1 MIEEQIT
8 LAKNYSIR
16 TTSKTVYQLG
26 FWAAVLSFVFGMGFT
41 IAAVAQLF
49 GIPREPWQM
58 VTLMTPSLFLAFSFV
73 VLMVCIYIYAPQ
85 DRKVWGLAGV
95 AFAVIYAA
103 LNATVYFVELTV
115 VLPRILNGEAQTVA
129 LLSFTPFDSPM
140 YAVDVFGYG
149 IMAFSTLLIV
159 PVFSRGKLERS
170 IRWALF
176 ANGTLG
182 SLIPL
187 QMIFPVFLYLGGY
200 PWSITFPLSTILL
213 AVLFKRMVAIKA

>member
-1 MIEEQIT
+1 MFGEQ
-8 LAKNYSIR
+8 
-16 TTSKTVYQLG
+16 TTSANNYPTSPAPKAVYQLG
-26 FWAAVLSFVFGMGFT
+26 FWAAVLSFIFGIGFT
-41 IAAVAQLF
+41 IAAIAQLF

-58 VTLMTPSLFLAFSFV
+58 VTLMTPSLFLALSFV
-73 VLMVCIYIYAPQ
+73 VLMVCIYIYAPE
-85 DRKVWGLAGV
+85 DRRVWALAGV

-115 VLPRILNGEAQTVA
+115 VLPHILDGEAQAVA
-129 LLSFTPFDSPM
+129 LLVFTPFDSPM

-213 AVLFKRMVAIKA
+213 AVLFKRTAAI